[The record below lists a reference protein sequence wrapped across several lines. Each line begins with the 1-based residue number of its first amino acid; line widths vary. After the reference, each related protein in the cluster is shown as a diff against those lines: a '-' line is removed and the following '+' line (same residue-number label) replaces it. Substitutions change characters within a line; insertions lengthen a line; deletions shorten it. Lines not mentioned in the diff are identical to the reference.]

1 MFVMRDRPQADMS
14 GATAAA
20 APFPLATRKRGERRN
35 VLLRKTQTY

>member
-14 GATAAA
+14 GATA